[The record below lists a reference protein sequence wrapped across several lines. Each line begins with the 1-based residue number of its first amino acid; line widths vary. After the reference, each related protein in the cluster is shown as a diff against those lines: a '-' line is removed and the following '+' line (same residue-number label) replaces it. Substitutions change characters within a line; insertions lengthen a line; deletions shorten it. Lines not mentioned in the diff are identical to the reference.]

1 MKPMT
6 TEQMATYLENCVAVC
21 PPHGQE
27 AITAIARRLRL
38 LEAVVTKWNAWHE
51 NSAGAFNDGC
61 GCCMLETAE
70 TAITTEPDLSKARQ
84 ALDADEREG
93 CGE

>member
-6 TEQMATYLENCVAVC
+6 TAEMVKLLES
-21 PPHGQE
+21 PTEIRQDE
-27 AITAIARRLRL
+27 LLAIARRLRL
-38 LEAVVTKWNAWHE
+38 LEAVVTKWSAWHE

-70 TAITTEPDLSKARQ
+70 TAITTEPDLSAARA

-93 CGE
+93 GSDGR